1 MSTDSQYDVIVIGG
15 GHAGTEACLAA
26 ARSGAR
32 TLLIT
37 QNISTLGQMSC
48 NPAIGGIGKGHL
60 TKEIDALGGAMASAI
75 DLAGIQF
82 RTLNASKGPAVRATR
97 AQADRA
103 LYRQAIRSILE
114 NQPGLSIFQ
123 QTVEDLILDGERIAG
138 VVTGMGLKF
147 YAPSVVLT
155 VGTFLGGRILIGA
168 TAKAGGRAGDPPSNA
183 LADRLREM
191 PFRVARLKT
200 GTPPRIDGKT
210 LNYALMAE
218 QPGDEPVPVFSFL
231 GRRNEHPRQVSCHIT
246 HTTEET
252 HDIIR
257 GALSESPMYSGLI
270 EGVGPRYCPSIEDK
284 VVRFAERP
292 SHQIFVEPE
301 GLHTQ
306 EVYPNGISTSLPYA
320 TQLRFVRS
328 ITGFEKAHITQPGY
342 AIEYDYF
349 DPRDLRPTLE
359 TRFVPGLY
367 FAGQINGTTGYEEA
381 GAQGLLAGINAAR
394 RTQEKEAWYPA
405 RSEAYLGV
413 LVDDLITSGVSEPY
427 RMFTSRAEY
436 RLLLREDNAD
446 LRLTPI
452 GRELGIVD
460 DVRWQTFI
468 TKRDA
473 VTQEQERLQ
482 NIIVRTDSLSES
494 DRQTLQG
501 GLQKES
507 RAAELLR
514 RPELGYK
521 EVTALSAVGAGDW
534 RDGMNDEQVGQVEL
548 QLEVQARY
556 AGYIE
561 RQQREIDKH
570 AKQEQLVL
578 PADIEYASVTG
589 LSTEALQRLEA
600 TRPSTIGHAS
610 RLEGVT
616 PATVSLLLI
625 HLKKRYLQRSA

>member
-1 MSTDSQYDVIVIGG
+1 MSADSKFDVIVIGG

-60 TKEIDALGGAMASAI
+60 TKEIDALGGAMARAI

-97 AQADRA
+97 AQADRT
-103 LYRQAIRSILE
+103 LYRQAIHSILE

-123 QTVEDLILDGERIAG
+123 QTVEDLILDGEHIAG
-138 VVTGMGLKF
+138 VITGMGLKF
-147 YAPSVVLT
+147 YAKSVVLT
-155 VGTFLGGRILIGA
+155 VGTFLGGRILIG
-168 TAKAGGRAGDPPSNA
+168 TTEKAGGRAGDPPSNA

-210 LNYALMAE
+210 LNYALMTE

-231 GRRNEHPRQVSCHIT
+231 GQRSEHPQQVSCHIT

-257 GALSESPMYSGLI
+257 SSLSESPMYSGMI

-284 VVRFAERP
+284 VVRFAERQ

-301 GLHTQ
+301 GLHTH

-328 ITGFEKAHITQPGY
+328 IRGCENAHITQPGY

-349 DPRDLRPTLE
+349 DPRDLRATLE

-394 RTQEKEAWYPA
+394 RTQEQEAWYPA

-460 DVRWQTFI
+460 DARWQVFVK
-468 TKRDA
+468 KRDA
-473 VTQEQERLQ
+473 VTLEQERLQ
-482 NIIVRTDSLSES
+482 NIIVRSGSLSES
-494 DRQTLQG
+494 DTKIMQG
-501 GLQKES
+501 GLQKET

-514 RPELGYK
+514 RPELGYVQ
-521 EVTALSAVGAGDW
+521 VTGLSAVGAGDW
-534 RDGMNDEQVGQVEL
+534 RDGMNDEQAGQVEL

-556 AGYIE
+556 AGYID

-570 AKQEQLVL
+570 AKQERLVL
-578 PADIEYASVTG
+578 PDDIEYASVTG
-589 LSTEALQRLEA
+589 LSTEARQRLETA
-600 TRPSTIGHAS
+600 RPSTIGHAS

>member
-1 MSTDSQYDVIVIGG
+1 M
-15 GHAGTEACLAA
+15 
-26 ARSGAR
+26 
-32 TLLIT
+32 
-37 QNISTLGQMSC
+37 
-48 NPAIGGIGKGHL
+48 
-60 TKEIDALGGAMASAI
+60 
-75 DLAGIQF
+75 
-82 RTLNASKGPAVRATR
+82 
-97 AQADRA
+97 
-103 LYRQAIRSILE
+103 
-114 NQPGLSIFQ
+114 
-123 QTVEDLILDGERIAG
+123 
-138 VVTGMGLKF
+138 
-147 YAPSVVLT
+147 
-155 VGTFLGGRILIGA
+155 
-168 TAKAGGRAGDPPSNA
+168 
-183 LADRLREM
+183 
-191 PFRVARLKT
+191 
-200 GTPPRIDGKT
+200 
-210 LNYALMAE
+210 
-218 QPGDEPVPVFSFL
+218 
-231 GRRNEHPRQVSCHIT
+231 
-246 HTTEET
+246 
-252 HDIIR
+252 
-257 GALSESPMYSGLI
+257 
-270 EGVGPRYCPSIEDK
+270 
-284 VVRFAERP
+284 
-292 SHQIFVEPE
+292 
-301 GLHTQ
+301 
-306 EVYPNGISTSLPYA
+306 
-320 TQLRFVRS
+320 
-328 ITGFEKAHITQPGY
+328 
-342 AIEYDYF
+342 
-349 DPRDLRPTLE
+349 
-359 TRFVPGLY
+359 PGLY

-473 VTQEQERLQ
+473 VMQEQERLQ
-482 NIIVRTDSLSES
+482 KIIVRTDSLSES

-578 PADIEYASVTG
+578 PTDIEYASVTG
-589 LSTEALQRLEA
+589 LSTEALQRLET